1 MKDNVITWL
10 KKDYHWL
17 TCVIMLGG
25 ILLRMLYL
33 TQYPAGV
40 HQDEIYS
47 GYEAFAL
54 LNEGVDSHGYVFPV
68 YFISWGHGMNALYA
82 YITMPFIKLLGL
94 NVFAIRLP
102 QAVIGCITL
111 FVFYRLLKEIRDRE
125 TAIAGMFLLA
135 INPWHIMLSRWGLE
149 ANIAPFFLLL
159 GIYFLIRAFNGREKS
174 YIGAFLSFGLSLYC
188 YAIMWLFVPL
198 LLFCLLVYGLYYK
211 KVRISKYLVAGIAV
225 LGVLALP
232 LVLFFLINKGIL
244 PEIKTAW
251 FSVPQMDSMRAGEV
265 SFSDWKDNLKS
276 LLYVLILQKDN
287 MIHNSPSVG
296 IYYYCSIPFI
306 ILGGAASVYQFVRNW
321 MKKTFS
327 AADVMAIWMV
337 AALVVGCMVS
347 QVNVNRINCIHLPVI
362 YLGIYGCVILVRKL
376 KKWLW
381 VPISAVYLVCFG
393 FFCTEY
399 FSEGPADFYYGYE
412 DAVIYAESVTDG
424 DIGTVMVRYPL
435 LLFHAQM
442 LPSEY
447 VGELGYVKNYDTVKQ
462 IGRYVLEPK
471 AEDMQKTVVYVIPKN
486 LEEAY
491 LQEGYAVQFDNGHYV
506 VISADGV
513 Y

>member
-1 MKDNVITWL
+1 MVTWL

-17 TCVIMLGG
+17 ACLIMLGG
-25 ILLRMLYL
+25 ILLRTVYL
-33 TQYPAGV
+33 GQYPAGT

-54 LNEGVDSHGYVFPV
+54 LNEGVDSHGYAFPV

-102 QAVIGCITL
+102 QAIIGCITL
-111 FVFYRLLKEIRDRE
+111 VVFYELLKEIRDRE
-125 TAIAGMFLLA
+125 TAIVGMFLLA

-159 GIYFLIRAFNGREKS
+159 GMYFLVRAFKGNEKG

-198 LLFCLLVYGLYYK
+198 VLLCLLIYGLYYK
-211 KVRISKYLVAGIAV
+211 RVQISKYLVVGIVV
-225 LGVLALP
+225 LGMVALP
-232 LVLFFLINKGIL
+232 LLLFFIINKGLL

-251 FSVPQMDSMRAGEV
+251 FSIPQMDSMRAGEV
-265 SFSDWKDNLKS
+265 SLSQWKDNLKS
-276 LLYVLILQKDN
+276 LLGVLVLQKDD
-287 MIHNSPSVG
+287 MLHNSPSVG
-296 IYYYCSIPFI
+296 IYYYCSVPFI
-306 ILGGAASVYQFVRNW
+306 VLGGGVSIYQFIENW
-321 MKKTFS
+321 IKRTFS
-327 AADVMAIWMV
+327 AADMMAIWMGI
-337 AALVVGCMVS
+337 AMIVGCLVS
-347 QVNVNRINCIHLPVI
+347 KVNVNRINCIHLPMI
-362 YLGIYGCVILVRKL
+362 YFGVYGCMVFVGKF

-381 VPISAVYLVCFG
+381 APIAAMYVVCCG

-399 FSEGPADFYYGYE
+399 FEEEHTDFYYGYE
-412 DAVIYAESVTDG
+412 DALTYAESITDG
-424 DIGTVMVRYPL
+424 DIGTVLVRYPL
-435 LLFHAQM
+435 LLFRTQM

-447 VGELGYVKNYDTVKQ
+447 VSELGYSKNYDTVNQ
-462 IGRYVLEPK
+462 IGRYVIEPK
-471 AEDMQKTVVYVIPKN
+471 AEDMQTDVVYVIPKY
-486 LEEAY
+486 LEESY
-491 LQEGYAVQFDNGHYV
+491 LPEGYSVRFDNEHYV
-506 VISADGV
+506 VIAADSN